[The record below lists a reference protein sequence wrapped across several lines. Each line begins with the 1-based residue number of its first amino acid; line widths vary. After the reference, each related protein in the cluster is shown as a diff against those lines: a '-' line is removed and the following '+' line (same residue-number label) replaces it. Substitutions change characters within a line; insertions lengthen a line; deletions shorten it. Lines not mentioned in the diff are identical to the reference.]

1 MTRIWNSVVGKLWVT
16 ILLLVSFVLFVFTVL
31 MLEFLSKYHTQQSE
45 ALLRQEATTIA
56 SVVED
61 HKSIA
66 STKSIIND
74 ILSDETNAVIADR
87 PGKVLFS
94 LQEGLNQ
101 EEIKKEIIGN
111 KSFEKVFNSEKPVVK
126 EMMLPSSTEMNH
138 VESYIVLAFPLN
150 VKEMNHGVVFI
161 YQSPDA
167 IHRTSQ
173 ETTKIVFLSAAIAFI
188 LTTFFAFFL
197 STRITSPLR
206 KMREAAFELAKGN
219 FDKKVPVLQNDEIG
233 QLGTAFN
240 QMGRQLKTHIE
251 VINQE
256 KEQLSSILTSM
267 TDAVITFNSDR
278 TVILSNPP
286 AELLL
291 QKWFINKGSNSEQPI
306 PKEIYHMLDHVLD
319 MEEEL
324 REELELVGTYF
335 TISISPL
342 YSGDSVRGAVAVF
355 RDRTEEHRLDKLRDD
370 FIANVSHELRTPIA
384 MLQGYSE
391 AIIDDIVT
399 TEDERNE
406 MIRII
411 YDESQRMGRLVTDLL
426 DLARMESGNITLY
439 KDLVPITP
447 VFERIT
453 QKFVQA
459 AKEKGVELTYSST
472 FDDVTP
478 ISLDEDRIEQVLTNL
493 IDNAIRHTNKNGT
506 VQVIVDQQVSF
517 ARVQVKD
524 NGAGIPKEDLE
535 YVFERFYKADK
546 ARTRGKGGT
555 GLGLAIAKNIVEA
568 HKGRITVKSEVDVG
582 TNFIFFLPLEL
593 QQENSNK

>member
-31 MLEFLSKYHTQQSE
+31 MLEFLSKYHAQQSE

-56 SVVED
+56 RIVDD
-61 HKSIA
+61 HESIA
-66 STKSIIND
+66 STKSIISD
-74 ILSDETNAVIADR
+74 ILSDETNAVIVDKT
-87 PGKVLFS
+87 GKLAFS

-101 EEIKKEIIGN
+101 SKIKDKIIGE
-111 KSFEKVFNSEKPVVK
+111 KSFNQVFTSNKPVVK
-126 EMMLPSSTEMNH
+126 EMMLPSSTEKDH
-138 VESYIVLAFPLN
+138 VESYIVMAFPLN
-150 VKEMNHGVVFI
+150 AHKMNHGVVFI

-167 IHRTSQ
+167 IHRTTN
-173 ETTKIVFLSAAIAFI
+173 ETTKIVFLAAAIAFI

-240 QMGRQLKTHIE
+240 QMGRQLKHHME

-278 TVILSNPP
+278 TIILSNPP

-291 QKWFINKGSNSEQPI
+291 QKWFINKGSDSDRPI
-306 PKEIYHMLDHVLD
+306 PPEIFHMLEHVIDL
-319 MEEEL
+319 EEEL
-324 REELELVGTYF
+324 REELELDGTYF
-335 TISISPL
+335 LISISPL
-342 YSGDSVRGAVAVF
+342 YSGDSVRGAVAVL
-355 RDRTEEHRLDKLRDD
+355 RDKTEEHRLDKLRSD

-391 AIIDDIVT
+391 AIIDDVVSS
-399 TEDERNE
+399 EDERNE

-439 KDLVPITP
+439 KDSVPITP

-459 AKEKGVELTYSST
+459 AKEKDIELAYSST
-472 FDDVTP
+472 FDESIR
-478 ISLDEDRIEQVLTNL
+478 ISIDEDRIEQVLTNL
-493 IDNAIRHTNKNGT
+493 IDNAIRHTGQNGS
-506 VQVIVDQQVSF
+506 VHVIVDQQVSY
-517 ARVQVKD
+517 ARIQVKD

-568 HKGRITVKSEVDVG
+568 HKGRIKVESEVDKG
-582 TNFIFFLPLEL
+582 TSFIFYLPLEI
-593 QQENSNK
+593 Q

>member
-1 MTRIWNSVVGKLWVT
+1 MIRISNSVVGKLWVT

-56 SVVED
+56 RVVDD
-61 HKSIA
+61 HETIA
-66 STKSIIND
+66 ATKSIITD
-74 ILSDETNAVIADR
+74 ILSDETNAVIADS
-87 PGKVLFS
+87 PGKVAYS

-101 EEIKKEIIGN
+101 EKIKNKILSE
-111 KSFEKVFNSEKPVVK
+111 KSFNKVFNSAEPVVK
-126 EMMLPSSTEMNH
+126 EMMLPSSTEKDH
-138 VESYIVLAFPLN
+138 VESYIVMAFPLYAQ
-150 VKEMNHGVVFI
+150 KINHGVVYI

-167 IHRTSQ
+167 IHRTSK

-240 QMGRQLKTHIE
+240 QMGRQLKHHME
-251 VINQE
+251 VISQE

-278 TVILSNPP
+278 SVILSNPP
-286 AELLL
+286 AEILL
-291 QKWFINKGSNSEQPI
+291 QKWFFNKGSDSQRPI
-306 PKEIYHMLDHVLD
+306 PEEIYHMLEHVID

-324 REELELVGTYF
+324 QEELELDGTYF
-335 TISISPL
+335 MISISPL
-342 YSGDSVRGAVAVF
+342 YSGDSVRGAVAVL
-355 RDRTEEHRLDKLRDD
+355 RDKTEEHRLDKLRSD

-391 AIIDDIVT
+391 AIIDDVVSS
-399 TEDERNE
+399 EEERNE
-406 MIRII
+406 MFKII

-439 KDLVPITP
+439 KDIVPITP

-459 AKEKGVELTYSST
+459 AKEKKIELKYSST
-472 FDDVTP
+472 FDDNIQ

-493 IDNAIRHTNKNGT
+493 IDNAIRHTQENGT
-506 VQVIVDQQVSF
+506 VEVIVDQQVSY
-517 ARVQVKD
+517 ARIQVKD
-524 NGAGIPKEDLE
+524 NGAGIPKEDLD

-568 HKGRITVKSEVDVG
+568 HKGRITVESEVDVG
-582 TNFIFFLPLEL
+582 TSFIFFLPLEI
-593 QQENSNK
+593 N

>member
-1 MTRIWNSVVGKLWVT
+1 MIRISNSVVGKLWVT

-56 SVVED
+56 RVVDD
-61 HKSIA
+61 HETIA
-66 STKSIIND
+66 ATKSIITD
-74 ILSDETNAVIADR
+74 ILSDETNEVIADS
-87 PGKVLFS
+87 PVKVAYS

-101 EEIKKEIIGN
+101 EKIKNKILSE
-111 KSFEKVFNSEKPVVK
+111 KSFNKVFNSAEPVVK
-126 EMMLPSSTEMNH
+126 EMMLPSSTEKDH
-138 VESYIVLAFPLN
+138 VESYIVMAFPLYAQ
-150 VKEMNHGVVFI
+150 KINHGVVYI

-167 IHRTSQ
+167 IHRTSK

-240 QMGRQLKTHIE
+240 QMGRQLKHHME
-251 VINQE
+251 VISQE

-278 TVILSNPP
+278 SVILSNPP
-286 AELLL
+286 AEILL
-291 QKWFINKGSNSEQPI
+291 QKWFFNKGSDSQRPI
-306 PKEIYHMLDHVLD
+306 PEEIYHMLEHVID

-324 REELELVGTYF
+324 QEELELDGTYF
-335 TISISPL
+335 MISISPL
-342 YSGDSVRGAVAVF
+342 YSGDSVRGAVAVL
-355 RDRTEEHRLDKLRDD
+355 RDKTEEHRLDKLRSD

-391 AIIDDIVT
+391 AIIDDVVSS
-399 TEDERNE
+399 EEERNE
-406 MIRII
+406 MIKII

-439 KDLVPITP
+439 KDIVPITP

-459 AKEKGVELTYSST
+459 AKEKKIELKYSST
-472 FDDVTP
+472 FDDNIQ

-493 IDNAIRHTNKNGT
+493 IDNAIRHTQENGT
-506 VQVIVDQQVSF
+506 VEVIVDQQVSY
-517 ARVQVKD
+517 ARIQVKD
-524 NGAGIPKEDLE
+524 NGAGIPKEDLD

-568 HKGRITVKSEVDVG
+568 HKGRITVESEVDVG
-582 TNFIFFLPLEL
+582 TSFIFFLPLEI
-593 QQENSNK
+593 N

>member
-1 MTRIWNSVVGKLWVT
+1 MIRISNSVVGKLWVT

-56 SVVED
+56 RVVDD
-61 HKSIA
+61 HETTA
-66 STKSIIND
+66 ATKSIIND
-74 ILSDETNAVIADR
+74 ILSDETNAVIADA
-87 PGKVLFS
+87 PGKVAYS

-101 EEIKKEIIGN
+101 EKIKNNIISE
-111 KSFEKVFNSEKPVVK
+111 KAFEKVFVSDDPVVK
-126 EMMLPSSTEMNH
+126 EMMLPSSTEKDH
-138 VESYIVLAFPLN
+138 VESYIVMAFPLN
-150 VKEMNHGVVFI
+150 VEKMNHGVVYI

-167 IHRTSQ
+167 IHRTSK
-173 ETTKIVFLSAAIAFI
+173 ETTKIVFLSATIAFV

-240 QMGRQLKTHIE
+240 QMGRQLKHHME
-251 VINQE
+251 VISQE

-278 TVILSNPP
+278 SVILSNPP

-291 QKWFINKGSNSEQPI
+291 QKWFFNKGSDSERPI
-306 PKEIYHMLDHVLD
+306 PEEIYHMLDHVID

-324 REELELVGTYF
+324 QEELELDGTYF
-335 TISISPL
+335 MISISPL
-342 YSGDSVRGAVAVF
+342 YSGDSVRGAVAVL
-355 RDRTEEHRLDKLRDD
+355 RDKTEEHRLDKLRSD

-391 AIIDDIVT
+391 AIIDDVVSS
-399 TEDERNE
+399 EEERNE
-406 MIRII
+406 MIKII

-439 KDLVPITP
+439 KDIVPITP

-459 AKEKGVELTYSST
+459 AKEKKIELKYSST
-472 FDDVTP
+472 FDDNIQ

-493 IDNAIRHTNKNGT
+493 IDNAIRHTQENGT
-506 VQVIVDQQVSF
+506 VEVIVDQQVSY
-517 ARVQVKD
+517 ARIQVKD
-524 NGAGIPKEDLE
+524 NGAGIPKEDLD

-568 HKGRITVKSEVDVG
+568 HKGRITVESEVDVG
-582 TNFIFFLPLEL
+582 TSFIFFLPLEI
-593 QQENSNK
+593 N